1 MDTDNYVISDNKSVI
16 TTIRHIGLNKTVDV
30 LEQKCTTSVS
40 RNVLYCQID
49 RLAKKHKQLLKN
61 RSRAA
66 GERNLKR
73 WEDEIYVFPVPKNV
87 PAPSVT
93 RTEPFDIAHD
103 SPRVIAAAYKD
114 VAEQ

>member
-49 RLAKKHKQLLKN
+49 RLAKEHKQLLKN

-73 WEDEIYVFPVPKNV
+73 
-87 PAPSVT
+87 
-93 RTEPFDIAHD
+93 
-103 SPRVIAAAYKD
+103 
-114 VAEQ
+114 